1 MLQCNL
7 LFERP
12 IIAKALD
19 WEPGVLTGFSALLLT
34 YSDLLPKHFT
44 LFLPQSPL
52 SAMRL
57 ISLRKA
63 FKVWY

>member
-12 IIAKALD
+12 ATVKALD
-19 WEPGVLTGFSALLLT
+19 WEPGVLAGFSALLLT
-34 YSDLLPKHFT
+34 YSD

-57 ISLRKA
+57 ITLRKA
-63 FKVWY
+63 FQVWY